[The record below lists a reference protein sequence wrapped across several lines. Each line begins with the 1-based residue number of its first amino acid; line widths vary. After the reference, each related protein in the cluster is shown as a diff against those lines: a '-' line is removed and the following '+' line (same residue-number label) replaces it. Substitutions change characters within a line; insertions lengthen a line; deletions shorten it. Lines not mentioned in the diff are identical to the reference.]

1 MTDPTRWIDNPED
14 APRQAADMLREARAS
29 GMPDATEREIWRRL
43 AALGP
48 PPGAPP
54 APSAPPTPSGTGG
67 AATGIGVGSGSK
79 LLLGG
84 SGVLAALGLGVLG
97 IATWTAPAAPPP
109 EPFTVSASVAAS
121 APAKPPVAA
130 SSREPAR
137 SPERAAASG
146 TKDGV
151 KVGRSS
157 PTPASATSQIEEE
170 TRALLA
176 VRRALR
182 GGDPSTALRLL
193 QQLRARFPR
202 RVLAQESEALTIEA
216 LSRSGQ
222 QGLATQRATEF
233 VARYPESPYAAEVR
247 NHGGLR

>member
-14 APRQAADMLREARAS
+14 APRQAADMLREARAN
-29 GMPDATEREIWRRL
+29 GMPDATEREIWQRL

-54 APSAPPTPSGTGG
+54 APSAPSGTGG
-67 AATGIGVGSGSK
+67 AASGSWAGAGAK

-84 SGVLAALGLGVLG
+84 SGVLAALGLGAVG
-97 IATWTAPAAPPP
+97 IASWTVPAAPPP
-109 EPFTVSASVAAS
+109 EPNAASAFVAAS
-121 APAKPPVAA
+121 APAKPPTAA
-130 SSREPAR
+130 STREPAR
-137 SPERAAASG
+137 PPEGAAASG
-146 TKDGV
+146 AKDVV

-157 PTPASATSQIEEE
+157 RTPASTTSQLEEE
-170 TRALLA
+170 SRALLA

-193 QQLRARFPR
+193 QQLRARFPQG
-202 RVLAQESEALTIEA
+202 VLAQEREALTIEA